1 MASSSKPN
9 VSSPNHVFD
18 KTKQYKKVTFQQGR
32 PVLDVDLND
41 MSDALLAQSTAAL
54 AEKMGFGPSQL
65 DVKEWALLHVKHGE
79 PQSARNV
86 DNFALSLG
94 KLDTLIGVVDTS
106 ALKGDGLDDRIIF
119 DYGKVLDGAVG
130 EGTDRQFANYILK
143 GTVTSAGDSATLVDE
158 NKAFDEKMGLTGV
171 SVSRVI
177 SPLDSSTTSVV
188 NTDTTSS
195 FGDLGVTISE
205 GAARVRFITGDNT
218 GLEAQI
224 SSISSDGV
232 TLTLG
237 AGLTNPIS
245 VGDQYVIIPANSLE
259 AYRTLYNATQTQEAS
274 YHEGLD
280 GMPRLVTYV
289 QAFEEDI
296 SSEEDVNI
304 KSAMLGQETTHRTE
318 LRWCVR
324 VALVKFSKDGETLNG
339 SAVSSLTMAH
349 IFSEIASTGL
359 VDYEPVINA
368 TDISREDHISQM
380 WRAVDP
386 DGNALEAVIAKTPSP
401 YGEITPLHMLASEQ
415 RQTERLMWS
424 FLKTLLLKALDPS
437 MSGFND
443 VQVLNMHYS
452 ESKTATSPASQTL
465 SPYFY
470 LGMRTDT
477 AGTTRARLAVEG
489 IYVSPDATSR
499 AAYFSAPMR
508 VVMSASDMSEDN
520 MRSRSLFGPS
530 GVLYGATAPLVFPS
544 VADHLAMIDQ
554 AVLGALGL
562 GSLGSDANGAP
573 VPSAIDYTPE
583 GSNSSVAQSGY
594 GVGSVKPINPLAS
607 NSEMD
612 GFVSGGSSYLLREF
626 GDRSSLTVNMDDED
640 LGWSLHLKESAGL
653 EGANGT
659 DLSLRSWHQGMAQAT
674 AFVRGL
680 NFRKL
685 AVKTSAHKSM
695 DMFTISEPPART
707 FNAGQVKE
715 LPSAPATAVLI
726 PALKTDGS
734 TIGIE
739 SYGASAALAVDGS
752 NDDYNVH
759 RYDPSNVTKLQPLPL
774 LQQYGTGLTRTLYN
788 DTDRDNAIGYGA
800 WNRFNLYDEVDSG
813 RIDPAVI
820 PTDLWSNRATAMR
833 LRYHVGDFYPGELDA
848 RGVPKNL
855 LVDSLNLFVRVEP
868 LSLTHWM
875 TMPKHQHSI
884 LENSLV
890 LAEGIEALLKV
901 SHGLGDTKKLIN
913 ESNQP
918 LVTATSPI
926 HTEGTIPHKSDI
938 NSTLSVGAVDTR
950 DLPFDH
956 ADQPF
961 VHWYHPA
968 QNHIQL
974 PHPDGN
980 VSAFTNSSSEEF
992 TLTPY
997 PKWSR
1002 DTMIV
1007 PALVPFKMKA
1017 FYDQTH
1023 DYYFASF
1030 GQGPSEETITEEYPT
1045 NITSDPNPLGV
1056 DVSLASANNKVN
1068 TGVLPYTVH
1077 ATEPFDLGGST
1088 TIFTDDPAVGYS
1100 YFHNQIT
1107 FPALNVNNVEEK
1119 IGPVF
1124 LPASRHYASQDM
1136 EFGDAPKP
1144 KVGFNSH
1151 LRSDTIEA
1159 WNDINNNE
1167 VAYPYSTQ
1175 STLYFAESGAD
1186 IASIPEPYREAFEA
1200 WSVPVMRA
1208 AIRTRTVAAIV
1219 NLVRTSFET
1228 GLNSITLSD
1237 DYDYTMP
1244 ANTWDSA
1251 EVVGVQTPAVGP
1263 DMPTDTLFMGDM
1275 GTALGGYS
1283 ERVGFMSPLMLGVGA
1298 LHVEGGLLHNSWSGQ
1313 SVIRDAF
1320 DAALH
1325 YAFADNASQ
1334 PVLNTFWALQNQGLQ
1349 QKLLF
1354 NSSFRVLH
1362 HRPSGGVAG
1371 AVSGMPK
1378 SLTEAF
1384 IVKDRRTNTPK
1395 PLVRPTNTP
1404 EAKPFLHLASM
1415 HPASAGINNQT
1426 AHPNYDSMSHL
1437 YPMVSDGMGGMIEDQ
1452 LTAEGNPNFTVANV
1466 RGAAMGDTF
1475 SADPYDYIS
1484 TATFGGNGAQVKAS
1498 ENAHQNSGIEIELL
1512 SDLSEMHLSPNTFG
1526 LNGLNGGFDH
1536 IDTMPT
1542 ANELTLPGDHEI
1554 VFVLYT
1560 GHYGAKLF
1568 DQIDKVDTTHTPSV
1582 AGCHLTAT
1590 IEINRPS
1597 ERVDSST
1604 TDEHHYGVTIDG
1616 APLKTYSI
1624 LGSK

>member
-9 VSSPNHVFD
+9 VSAPNHVFD
-18 KTKQYKKVTFQQGR
+18 KTKQYKKVMFQQGK
-32 PVLDVDLND
+32 PVLDIDLND

-79 PQSARNV
+79 PQSARNA

-94 KLDTLIGVVDTS
+94 KLDTLSGVIDTS
-106 ALKGDGLDDRIIF
+106 TLKGDGLDDRIIF
-119 DYGKVLDGAVG
+119 DYGKVLDSSAG
-130 EGTDRQFANYILK
+130 ESIDRQFANYILK
-143 GTVTSAGDSATLVDE
+143 GTITTAGDSTTLIDE
-158 NKAFDEKMGLTGV
+158 NKSFNDKMGLTGL
-171 SVSRVI
+171 SASRVI
-177 SPLDSSTTSVV
+177 APLDASTTSVV
-188 NTDTTSS
+188 NTSTTSS
-195 FGDLGVTISE
+195 FGDLGVVITE
-205 GAARVRFITGDNT
+205 GAARVRFITGDNA

-259 AYRTLYNATQTQEAS
+259 TYRALYDATQTQAES
-274 YHEGLD
+274 YHDGLD
-280 GMPRLVTYV
+280 ALPRLVTYV

-304 KSAMLGQETTHRTE
+304 KSSMLGQETTHRTE

-339 SAVSSLTMAH
+339 SSVSSLTMAH

-359 VDYEPVINA
+359 VDYEPIINA

-386 DGNALEAVIAKTPSP
+386 DGNALEALLAKTPSP

-452 ESKTATSPASQTL
+452 ESKTATDPATQTL

-470 LGMRTDT
+470 LGMRTDG
-477 AGTTRARLAVEG
+477 AGSTRARLAVDG
-489 IYVSPDATSR
+489 VYVSPDATSK

-508 VVMSASDMSEDN
+508 IVMSSADLSEDN

-554 AVLGALGL
+554 AVLGSLGL
-562 GSLGSDANGAP
+562 GGLGTDANGAP

-583 GSNSSVAQSGY
+583 GSSSSVAQSGY

-607 NSEMD
+607 STEMD
-612 GFVSGGSSYLLREF
+612 GFVSGSSSYLLREF

-640 LGWSLHLKESAGL
+640 LGWSLHVKESTGL

-659 DLSLRSWHQGMAQAT
+659 DLSLRSWHQGMAQAA
-674 AFVRGL
+674 AFIRGL

-707 FNAGQVKE
+707 INAGQVKE

-739 SYGASAALAVDGS
+739 SYGASAVLAVDGS

-759 RYDPSNVTKLQPLPL
+759 SYDPSNVTKLQPLPL

-788 DTDRDNAIGYGA
+788 DADRDNALGYGA

-813 RIDPAVI
+813 RIDPAVV

-901 SHGLGDTKKLIN
+901 SHGLGDTKKLLD
-913 ESNQP
+913 NQGAP
-918 LVTATSPI
+918 LVTATSPALL
-926 HTEGTIPHKSDI
+926 EGKYPHKDSMNEFELLGELDPY
-938 NSTLSVGAVDTR
+938 
-950 DLPFDH
+950 DLPFKH

-961 VHWYHPA
+961 IHWYHPA
-968 QNHIQL
+968 MNELQM
-974 PHPDGN
+974 PHPGGTSDAYEAGAN
-980 VSAFTNSSSEEF
+980 SFTV
-992 TLTPY
+992 TAY
-997 PKWSR
+997 PKFGRRSLV
-1002 DTMIV
+1002 I
-1007 PALVPFKMKA
+1007 PALVPFK
-1017 FYDQTH
+1017 QVTH
-1023 DYYFASF
+1023 TLDDHGESH
-1030 GQGPSEETITEEYPT
+1030 GVSTTSIGPDANTLTPVFPDS
-1045 NITSDPNPLGV
+1045 ITSNPNDIAINGSGV
-1056 DVSLASANNKVN
+1056 TTNLTVDDS
-1068 TGVLPYTVH
+1068 TIPYTYH
-1077 ATEPFDLGGST
+1077 ATTPASVGSKLYQFDDGSSE
-1088 TIFTDDPAVGYS
+1088 FLDN
-1100 YFHNQIT
+1100 NQIS
-1107 FPALNVNNVEEK
+1107 FPSLNHYDNGERS

-1124 LPASRHYASQDM
+1124 LPASRSYFKQDGDTTSVALGFNQLLKTEPHVYFNYIGQSEVDAFPFDEIETHYRPEA
-1136 EFGDAPKP
+1136 FGD
-1144 KVGFNSH
+1144 
-1151 LRSDTIEA
+1151 L
-1159 WNDINNNE
+1159 NNL
-1167 VAYPYSTQ
+1167 PTGLTQ
-1175 STLYFAESGAD
+1175 SMDS
-1186 IASIPEPYREAFEA
+1186 
-1200 WSVPVMRA
+1200 WSTPVMRA
-1208 AIRTRTVAAIV
+1208 PIRTRTVGAIV
-1219 NLVRTSFET
+1219 KLVRTSFET
-1228 GLNSITLSD
+1228 GLNHLQLPS

-1244 ANTWDSA
+1244 TNTWDST

-1325 YAFADNASQ
+1325 YAYADNASQ

-1362 HRPSGGVAG
+1362 HRPSGGTSSV
-1371 AVSGMPK
+1371 VSGMPK

-1404 EAKPFLHLASM
+1404 DGKPFLHLASM

-1437 YPMVSDGMGGMIEDQ
+1437 YPMVSDGVGGMIEDQ

-1484 TATFGGNGAQVKAS
+1484 TATFGGSGAQFKAS

-1512 SDLSEMHLSPNTFG
+1512 SDLSELHLSPNKFG
-1526 LNGLNGGFDH
+1526 LNGLSGGFDH

-1568 DQIDKVDTTHTPSV
+1568 DQVDKVDTTHTPSV

-1604 TDEHHYGVTIDG
+1604 TDEHHYGATVDG
-1616 APLKTYSI
+1616 APVKTYSI